1 MKAGLSLSLLC
12 NVVLRFY
19 HGVVTADTGLLWCRP
34 QLMALQDRSDRTA
47 EASTSCSSSS
57 QPSLTDTAD
66 AVAAAAAGTLAQ
78 TLSDAGF
85 SLGRLKTGT
94 PPRLAADTIDFSNLE
109 HQPGDQNPLPFSFM
123 HMGGPGWRPHARQV
137 SCFGT
142 RTTAAS
148 EAWVNQCVA
157 AGRGA
162 RFGADMLGV
171 TQGGCTEPR

>member
-1 MKAGLSLSLLC
+1 MLRRLHNTALLY
-12 NVVLRFY
+12 FF
-19 HGVVTADTGLLWCRP
+19 HTATGV
-34 QLMALQDRSDRTA
+34 QDRSDRTS
-47 EASTSCSSSS
+47 EASTSAS
-57 QPSLTDTAD
+57 QSSLTDKAD

-94 PPRLAADTIDFSNLE
+94 PPRLAADTINFSNLE

-123 HMGGPGWRPHARQV
+123 HMQGPGWKPRAHQV

-148 EAWVNQCVA
+148 EAWVNECVA

-162 RFGADMLGV
+162 KFGVDMLGV
-171 TQGGCTEPR
+171 TQGGCIEPRWATDL

>member
-1 MKAGLSLSLLC
+1 MALYSAGIAHSSLL
-12 NVVLRFY
+12 Y
-19 HGVVTADTGLLWCRP
+19 WSSHTAS
-34 QLMALQDRSDRTA
+34 AIQDRSDRTA
-47 EASTSCSSSS
+47 EAEASSSTSSSL
-57 QPSLTDTAD
+57 QPSMTDTAD

-78 TLSDAGF
+78 TLSEAGF
-85 SLGRLKTGT
+85 SLARLKTGT
-94 PPRLAADTIDFSNLE
+94 PPRLAADTIDFSKLE

-162 RFGADMLGV
+162 KFGADMLGV